1 MKKVDPDII
10 TGYNIVNFDLP
21 YLLNRAAA
29 LKVQTF
35 SLLGRLKDEKS
46 TISNTTFQSRAYG
59 KRENKVIN
67 IAGRVQFDLL
77 HALLR
82 DYKLRSY
89 TLNSVSFHFLQEQ
102 KEDVHHNIITDL
114 QVQYKIN
121 KFTELMVFISVTQII
136 KGCYIK
142 TGLLKKILLILQVA
156 LVLYK
161 SSNSSFNNLHTRG
174 EEYYLEGYGSGQFH
188 YKPSHGR
195 SLIFAGISLVRH
207 YFHSCWW
214 S

>member
-121 KFTELMVFISVTQII
+121 KFTELRVFISVTQII

-142 TGLLKKILLILQVA
+142 TGLLKKNPLDSSSGSCSLRVLKLI
-156 LVLYK
+156 
-161 SSNSSFNNLHTRG
+161 
-174 EEYYLEGYGSGQFH
+174 
-188 YKPSHGR
+188 
-195 SLIFAGISLVRH
+195 I
-207 YFHSCWW
+207 
-214 S
+214 

>member
-1 MKKVDPDII
+1 MSYRYVTFPFSKAWSDFVKKVDPDII

-35 SLLGRLKDEKS
+35 SLLGRVKDEKS

-114 QVQYKIN
+114 QVQDK
-121 KFTELMVFISVTQII
+121 QIHGI
-136 KGCYIK
+136 KGL
-142 TGLLKKILLILQVA
+142 GV
-156 LVLYK
+156 
-161 SSNSSFNNLHTRG
+161 
-174 EEYYLEGYGSGQFH
+174 YL
-188 YKPSHGR
+188 
-195 SLIFAGISLVRH
+195 
-207 YFHSCWW
+207 CDTTC
-214 S
+214 

>member
-1 MKKVDPDII
+1 MDPDII

-35 SLLGRLKDEKS
+35 SLLGRVKDEKS

-114 QVQYKIN
+114 QVLD
-121 KFTELMVFISVTQII
+121 EQIHGI
-136 KGCYIK
+136 KGLGVYFVIQLVKGCHSQNCLFRKNCFLDSSSGYCYPQ
-142 TGLLKKILLILQVA
+142 ILNLIINFTSTLDTE
-156 LVLYK
+156 
-161 SSNSSFNNLHTRG
+161 NNKVPGKLC
-174 EEYYLEGYGSGQFH
+174 
-188 YKPSHGR
+188 
-195 SLIFAGISLVRH
+195 I
-207 YFHSCWW
+207 
-214 S
+214 

>member
-1 MKKVDPDII
+1 MSYVSFQFSKAWSDFVKKVDPDII

-35 SLLGRLKDEKS
+35 SLLGRVKDEKS

-114 QVQYKIN
+114 QVQDK
-121 KFTELMVFISVTQII
+121 QIHGIKGLGVYLLQLI
-136 KGCYIK
+136 KGCHSQNC
-142 TGLLKKILLILQVA
+142 LVRKKIVSLILQVA
-156 LVLYK
+156 IVIHK
-161 SSNSSFNNLHTRG
+161 SSILLFTSTLGTENNKVPGKLC
-174 EEYYLEGYGSGQFH
+174 
-188 YKPSHGR
+188 
-195 SLIFAGISLVRH
+195 I
-207 YFHSCWW
+207 
-214 S
+214 

>member
-1 MKKVDPDII
+1 MLIFLFVYLKAWSDFVKKVDPDII
-10 TGYNIVNFDLP
+10 TGYNVVNFDLP

-29 LKVQTF
+29 LKVYPF
-35 SLLGRLKDEKS
+35 SFLGRVREEKS

-89 TLNSVSFHFLQEQ
+89 TLNSVSFYFLQEQ

-114 QVQYKIN
+114 QVHNKICN
-121 KFTELMVFISVTQII
+121 EFTNII
-136 KGCYIK
+136 M
-142 TGLLKKILLILQVA
+142 
-156 LVLYK
+156 
-161 SSNSSFNNLHTRG
+161 
-174 EEYYLEGYGSGQFH
+174 
-188 YKPSHGR
+188 P
-195 SLIFAGISLVRH
+195 
-207 YFHSCWW
+207 
-214 S
+214 

>member
-1 MKKVDPDII
+1 MIQLYRVALLCHLLFIGSSSDQFVKAQVFSSISLQTVTLLIFLFISLQAWSDFVKRVDPDII

-21 YLLNRAAA
+21 YLINRAAA
-29 LKVQTF
+29 LKVHPF
-35 SLLGRLKDEKS
+35 SLLGRVREEKS

-89 TLNSVSFHFLQEQ
+89 TLNSVSFYFLQEQ

-114 QVQYKIN
+114 QVQI
-121 KFTELMVFISVTQII
+121 ISQNMTFFATYSIVTWGAI
-136 KGCYIK
+136 
-142 TGLLKKILLILQVA
+142 
-156 LVLYK
+156 
-161 SSNSSFNNLHTRG
+161 
-174 EEYYLEGYGSGQFH
+174 
-188 YKPSHGR
+188 
-195 SLIFAGISLVRH
+195 
-207 YFHSCWW
+207 W
-214 S
+214 

>member
-1 MKKVDPDII
+1 MVTSLRRTHHQDFAKTVILTVVFVLSNVLSYSNKQTLFIYVFVPSPKTWSDFIKKVDPDII
-10 TGYNIVNFDLP
+10 TGYNVVNFDLP

-29 LKVQTF
+29 LKVQAF
-35 SLLGRLKDEKS
+35 SFLGRVKDEKS

-102 KEDVHHNIITDL
+102 KEDVQHSIITDL
-114 QVQYKIN
+114 QV
-121 KFTELMVFISVTQII
+121 
-136 KGCYIK
+136 
-142 TGLLKKILLILQVA
+142 
-156 LVLYK
+156 
-161 SSNSSFNNLHTRG
+161 
-174 EEYYLEGYGSGQFH
+174 
-188 YKPSHGR
+188 
-195 SLIFAGISLVRH
+195 
-207 YFHSCWW
+207 
-214 S
+214 

>member
-1 MKKVDPDII
+1 M
-10 TGYNIVNFDLP
+10 NFDLP

-29 LKVQTF
+29 LKVQSF
-35 SLLGRLKDEKS
+35 PFLGRLGEEKS

-77 HALLR
+77 HVLLR

-114 QVQYKIN
+114 QVTRKFLHALYIQYKLVL
-121 KFTELMVFISVTQII
+121 EVFII
-136 KGCYIK
+136 
-142 TGLLKKILLILQVA
+142 A
-156 LVLYK
+156 F
-161 SSNSSFNNLHTRG
+161 NS
-174 EEYYLEGYGSGQFH
+174 E
-188 YKPSHGR
+188 
-195 SLIFAGISLVRH
+195 
-207 YFHSCWW
+207 
-214 S
+214 

>member
-1 MKKVDPDII
+1 MLFFTSFCCLKAWSDFVKRVDPDII
-10 TGYNIVNFDLP
+10 TGYNVVNFDLP

-29 LKVQTF
+29 LKVLPF
-35 SLLGRLKDEKS
+35 SLLGRVRDEKS

-89 TLNSVSFHFLQEQ
+89 TLNSVSFYFLQEQ

-114 QVQYKIN
+114 QVKCTDNLVECYVFGHRVVTTN
-121 KFTELMVFISVTQII
+121 TLGRVLMAV
-136 KGCYIK
+136 
-142 TGLLKKILLILQVA
+142 
-156 LVLYK
+156 
-161 SSNSSFNNLHTRG
+161 
-174 EEYYLEGYGSGQFH
+174 
-188 YKPSHGR
+188 
-195 SLIFAGISLVRH
+195 
-207 YFHSCWW
+207 
-214 S
+214 

>member
-1 MKKVDPDII
+1 MDPDII

-29 LKVQTF
+29 LKVQNF
-35 SLLGRLKDEKS
+35 SLLGRAKDEKS

-89 TLNSVSFHFLQEQ
+89 TLNAVSFHFLQEQ
-102 KEDVHHNIITDL
+102 KEDVQHSIITDL
-114 QVQYKIN
+114 QVHVEFKGAMSRYSHKFFQSGKIT
-121 KFTELMVFISVTQII
+121 FT
-136 KGCYIK
+136 
-142 TGLLKKILLILQVA
+142 LKETSK
-156 LVLYK
+156 
-161 SSNSSFNNLHTRG
+161 NSFL
-174 EEYYLEGYGSGQFH
+174 
-188 YKPSHGR
+188 
-195 SLIFAGISLVRH
+195 
-207 YFHSCWW
+207 W
-214 S
+214 

>member
-1 MKKVDPDII
+1 MWSDYSVTTWHRHFGLSCFNCLKWVYVTFQFSKAWSDFVKKVDPDII

-35 SLLGRLKDEKS
+35 SLLGRVKDEKS

-114 QVQYKIN
+114 QVQD
-121 KFTELMVFISVTQII
+121 EQIHGI
-136 KGCYIK
+136 KGL
-142 TGLLKKILLILQVA
+142 GV
-156 LVLYK
+156 
-161 SSNSSFNNLHTRG
+161 
-174 EEYYLEGYGSGQFH
+174 YLCDTTY
-188 YKPSHGR
+188 
-195 SLIFAGISLVRH
+195 
-207 YFHSCWW
+207 
-214 S
+214 

>member
-1 MKKVDPDII
+1 MGGSTVLGNCFTDMPSFLSISIVTFLLIFLFICLKAWSDFVKRVDPDII

-21 YLLNRAAA
+21 YLINRAAA
-29 LKVQTF
+29 LKVHPF
-35 SLLGRLKDEKS
+35 PLLGRVQDEKS

-89 TLNSVSFHFLQEQ
+89 TLNSVSFYFLQEQ

-114 QVQYKIN
+114 QVQKI
-121 KFTELMVFISVTQII
+121 S
-136 KGCYIK
+136 
-142 TGLLKKILLILQVA
+142 
-156 LVLYK
+156 
-161 SSNSSFNNLHTRG
+161 
-174 EEYYLEGYGSGQFH
+174 
-188 YKPSHGR
+188 
-195 SLIFAGISLVRH
+195 
-207 YFHSCWW
+207 
-214 S
+214 